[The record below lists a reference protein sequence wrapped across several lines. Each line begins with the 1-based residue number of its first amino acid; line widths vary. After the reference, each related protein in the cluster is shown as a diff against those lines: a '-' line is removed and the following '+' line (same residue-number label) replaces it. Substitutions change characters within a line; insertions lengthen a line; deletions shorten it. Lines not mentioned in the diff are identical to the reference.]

1 MKLRILVAVA
11 IFSAGL
17 IASESDN
24 PGRGKKPDKDKPVP
38 ATDVVL
44 VKKLTSK
51 GRPASPGGKPAKGPT
66 ATGVLGQQVTG
77 NRYAVVVGISDYP
90 GTVNDLQYC
99 DDDADAMSTALTEV
113 YGFTGV
119 TVLKDSSATR
129 GEILA
134 AIEGLVSKSHVGSD
148 DEVVFFFSGH
158 GANGVASD
166 GDDERID
173 EAIVVCNNENTGL
186 TYIWDGEL
194 RDAFSDF
201 ATSRII
207 FIFDSCLAGGMQ
219 QDLQGPGRVIAMA
232 AGEKGYSYETDAL
245 QNGEFT
251 YYFVEKGILGGKAN
265 VHDYDG
271 DGETQQAAQVTVE
284 EAFDYCTS
292 NCRLDRPC
300 VGDYFNQDLL
310 P

>member
-1 MKLRILVAVA
+1 MKLKILAA
-11 IFSAGL
+11 IVLFSAGL
-17 IASESDN
+17 VASESDN

-51 GRPASPGGKPAKGPT
+51 GRPASPGGKPAKRQT
-66 ATGVLGQQVTG
+66 ATGILGQQVTG
-77 NRYAVVVGISDYP
+77 NRYAVVIGISDYP
-90 GTVNDLQYC
+90 GSVNDLQYC
-99 DDDADAMSTALTEV
+99 DDDADAIYTTLTEV

-119 TVLKDSSATR
+119 TVLKDTSATR
-129 GEILA
+129 GAILT
-134 AIEGLVSKSHVGSD
+134 AIEDLVSQAGSD

-166 GDDERID
+166 DDDERID
-173 EAIVVCNNENTGL
+173 EAIVVCNNDNSDL

-194 RDAFSDF
+194 RDAFAES
-201 ATSRII
+201 AASRII

-219 QDLQGPGRVIAMA
+219 QDLQSPGRVIAMA
-232 AGEKGYSYETDAL
+232 AGERGYSYETDAL

-251 YYFVEKGILGGKAN
+251 YYFVEEGMLGGKAN
-265 VHDYDG
+265 IHDYNG
-271 DGETQQAAQVTVE
+271 DGNTQQADQVTVE
-284 EAFDYCTS
+284 EAFDYCKA
-292 NCRLDRPC
+292 NCTLDKPC
-300 VGDYFNQDLL
+300 VGDYFNEDLL

>member
-1 MKLRILVAVA
+1 MKLKILVAVA

-51 GRPASPGGKPAKGPT
+51 GRPASPGGGKPAKGQT
-66 ATGVLGQQVTG
+66 ATGVLGQQVSG
-77 NRYAVVVGISDYP
+77 KRYAVVVGISDYP

-119 TVLKDSSATR
+119 TVLKDLSATR
-129 GEILA
+129 GAILA
-134 AIEGLVSKSHVGSD
+134 AIEDSVSQAGSD
-148 DEVVFFFSGH
+148 GEVVFFFSGH

-173 EAIVVCNNENTGL
+173 EAIVVCNNDNTVY

-194 RDAFSDF
+194 RNAFSGF

-232 AGEKGYSYETDAL
+232 AGEQGYSYETDAL
-245 QNGEFT
+245 HNGEFT
-251 YYFVEKGILGGKAN
+251 YYFVEEGMLGGKAN
-265 VHDYDG
+265 IHDYDN
-271 DGETQQAAQVTVE
+271 DRTTQEAAQVTVE
-284 EAFDYCTS
+284 EAFDYCKS
-292 NCRLDRPC
+292 NCRLDKPC
-300 VGDYFNQDLL
+300 VGDYFGEDLL